1 VGIRLLIGSLILVV
15 AAATTRG
22 VELMPGP
29 RALTE
34 AVDIG
39 QSRIGS
45 LRTKFHEPYRLHVQR
60 APVDYID
67 VVTPFRRVVLAA
79 EAGAR
84 RGDRMFGQ
92 REARAALAESPGQI
106 DLRVE
111 LTFHPQNTFIGVP
124 AYQVRLLPAI
134 ATTASPE
141 ARDVSYVPRFGPR
154 IEGVPLPFPYPTT
167 SPGLPGGGQ
176 PLTGGTI
183 VVRLDGATLDP
194 NGLYDVLVVDGK
206 TELARSR
213 LDLRALR

>member
-1 VGIRLLIGSLILVV
+1 VGIRLLVASLVLLIT
-15 AAATTRG
+15 APTARG
-22 VELMPGP
+22 VDLVLGP

-45 LRTKFHEPYRLHVQR
+45 LRTQFHQPYRLNVQR
-60 APVDYID
+60 APVDYIE

-92 REARAALAESPGQI
+92 REARAALADSGERI
-106 DLRVE
+106 DLLVE

-124 AYQVRLLPAI
+124 AYQVRLLPAV
-134 ATTASPE
+134 AAAPLPE
-141 ARDVSYVPRFGPR
+141 AGEVSYVPRFGPR
-154 IEGVPLPFPYPTT
+154 IEGVPLPFPYPAA
-167 SPGLPGGGQ
+167 SPGAPGGQ

-183 VVRLDGATLDP
+183 VVGLDARTLDA
-194 NGLYDVLVVDGK
+194 NGLYDVLVIDGT
-206 TELARSR
+206 TELARAR